1 MKTTQKSKRKQNIK
15 QSSKKIDI
23 ESELTTI
30 KKRVKQLENALDEK
44 DRELREVSISRAE
57 FVQELNEIRNIL
69 RTEHLTPTLRDQDEQ
84 KISEKLQISPK
95 LSSAEIYIK
104 KTKKGDAKKKDKKD
118 KKQKKEG
125 VEYLDTLEPDRIDLM
140 GKYSYRDRMI
150 LMNRIDIYRLF
161 ITVIIISSEIKN
173 PRILSKIEEG
183 ELKLFINELSEFEN
197 MVLDLRTDENALWE
211 KGKICEKQILQ
222 LFTNFFKV
230 GTV

>member
-1 MKTTQKSKRKQNIK
+1 VKTTQKSNKKQELK

-23 ESELTTI
+23 EYELTTL
-30 KKRVKQLENALDEK
+30 KKRVKQLEDALDEK

-69 RTEHLTPTLRDQDEQ
+69 RTEHLKPGMKDQDKQE
-84 KISEKLQISPK
+84 ISERLQISPK
-95 LSSAEIYIK
+95 LSSTEIYMK
-104 KTKKGDAKKKDKKD
+104 KLKKGDAGKKDKKD

-125 VEYLDTLEPDRIDLM
+125 NEHLDASEPDRIDLM
-140 GKYSYRDRMI
+140 GKYSYRERMI

-161 ITVIIISSEIKN
+161 ITVIIISSEIKY

-197 MVLDLRTDENALWE
+197 MVLDLRTNENALWE
-211 KGKICEKQILQ
+211 KGKTCEKQILQ

-230 GTV
+230 